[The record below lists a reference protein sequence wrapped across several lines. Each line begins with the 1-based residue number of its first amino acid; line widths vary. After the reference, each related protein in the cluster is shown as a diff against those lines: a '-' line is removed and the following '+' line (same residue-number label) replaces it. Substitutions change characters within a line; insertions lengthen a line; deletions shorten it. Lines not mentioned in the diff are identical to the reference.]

1 MGRLFIGFIKSNTE
15 ISIRGEARMRHA
27 KDLFGLKGRV
37 AIVTGGRGLY
47 GASISQGLCEMG
59 AIVVIASRN
68 GVKCEEF
75 AQELRSQGYLAYGM
89 SLDLED
95 DESIQNL
102 VKEVVARFGRIDILV
117 NNAVDRRNMSPL
129 STATR
134 QKLQDSVSTNLNG
147 QILLAQAVIPYMI
160 EQEKGS
166 IINISSMRG
175 LDCPHFPIYPESMGD
190 QPVNYTTEKWAMVG
204 LTKYMAGRYGQ
215 HRIRVNC
222 IAPGGFNP
230 GLLEEED
237 KKPFVDA
244 YIENCPLRC
253 FANEDDIKGPVIF
266 LASDAA
272 NYVTG
277 ATLVMD
283 GGWTI
288 W

>member
-1 MGRLFIGFIKSNTE
+1 
-15 ISIRGEARMRHA
+15 MRNA
-27 KDLFGLKGRV
+27 MDLFRLDGRV

-47 GASISQGLCEMG
+47 GASISAGLCEMG
-59 AIVVIASRN
+59 ATVVIASRN
-68 GVKCEEF
+68 GEKCEEL
-75 AQELRSQGYLAYGM
+75 ARELRQAGHNAVGM
-89 SLDLED
+89 SLDLSD
-95 DESIQNL
+95 DASIKALAKQ
-102 VKEVVARFGRIDILV
+102 VYDRFGRIDILV
-117 NNAVDRRNMSPL
+117 NNAVDRRNMTPL

-134 QKLQDSVSTNLNG
+134 EKLQDSASVNLNG
-147 QILLAQAVIPYMI
+147 QILLSQAVLEYMI
-160 EQEKGS
+160 PAEQGS

-175 LDCPHFPIYPESMGD
+175 LDCPHFPLYPEGFGD

-204 LTKYMAGRYGQ
+204 LTKYMAGRYGK
-215 HRIRVNC
+215 HHIRVNC

-230 GLLEEED
+230 GLSD
-237 KKPFVDA
+237 DPGKKQFVQN
-244 YIENCPLRC
+244 YIENCPLGC
-253 FANEDDIKGPVIF
+253 WANEDDIKGPVAF